1 MAEPSPTDAPP
12 TTTGDPTSAQ
22 ASRRAAPDV
31 RHEGIVEVLHG
42 HEVAD
47 PYRWLEAP
55 ATDPAIQAFV
65 REQNEYTAAHLDA
78 LPARGTFRERLGR
91 LWDHP
96 RRGAPWRRGAHWFQ
110 VRNDGLQDQDV
121 LWTAPADV
129 QDETVPADGRAAP
142 NDGPSGVAPSD
153 EPRDVAPPDDRWRV
167 LLDPNEWSADGT
179 ASLSALSVRR
189 DGELV
194 AFARSDAGS
203 DWLVWRVVEV
213 PTGALLPDEVRWA
226 KFSTAAWLPDGSG
239 FLYGAYEPPEPGQE
253 HAAELRGQRLRC
265 HRLGTDPAADA
276 VVHERPD
283 HPEWGFDPLV
293 THDGR
298 WLVLKVWR
306 GTDPTNRVHVAP
318 FVAGEIGAFHPLL
331 DAADASYETV
341 GLLGDDLVLMTD
353 RDAPLGRV
361 LAIALPPHPDDAAA
375 VDRDPDEAVPAGREP
390 DHAMAADPGQG
401 HPPASDLPPHRE
413 LVAEER
419 DRLERVVL
427 VGGETPDDPAW
438 LVCAR
443 LFHATARVAVHAAAD
458 GHHLEDVALPGLGTV
473 PAITGGR
480 RETSIHLTFETFTA
494 PAAVLHHDL
503 DTGATTTVTSPAAPP
518 ADHLVVEQV
527 HVHHDGIAVPLFL
540 VHRRDVTADGAVPTV
555 LWGYGGFDIPV
566 TPGFRPGWRTWVDAG
581 GLLAVACLRGGGEYG
596 RAWADDGRLAN
607 KEHVF
612 DDALACAAWLAGRR
626 RDEVTA
632 TAVADS
638 SDVDVVWTAPT
649 HLGIEG
655 RSNGGLLA
663 AACLTRE
670 PTAFGSVVPEVGVL
684 DLTRFHR
691 FTIGWAWTSDYGSPD
706 DPDDLAVLLRYSPY
720 HRIEPGTSYP
730 PVLLTTGD
738 TDDRVVPAHSYKFA
752 AALQHAQAGPAPVLL
767 RVDVSAGH
775 GAGKPVGK
783 LLDER
788 ADVLAFHAHHLGLD
802 PRPRD

>member
-1 MAEPSPTDAPP
+1 VDGAAVSVASSVDRREDLEPMTEPPHPVAP
-12 TTTGDPTSAQ
+12 SV
-22 ASRRAAPDV
+22 RR
-31 RHEGIVEVLHG
+31 EELVEVLHG

-55 ATDPAIQAFV
+55 TSDPEVQTFV
-65 REQNEYTAAHLDA
+65 RAQNEHTAAHLDT
-78 LPARGTFRERLGR
+78 LPARATFREQLGR

-121 LWTAPADV
+121 LWTAPASTQGSGPQRTPGAP
-129 QDETVPADGRAAP
+129 QDG
-142 NDGPSGVAPSD
+142 
-153 EPRDVAPPDDRWRV
+153 VAPPDESWRV
-167 LLDPNEWSADGT
+167 LLDPNGWSADGT
-179 ASLSALSVRR
+179 ASLSALSVRL
-189 DGELV
+189 DGGLV

-203 DWLVWRVVEV
+203 DWLVWRVVETA
-213 PTGALLPDEVRWA
+213 TGALRPDEVRWA
-226 KFSTAAWLPDGSG
+226 RFSTAAWLPDGSG
-239 FLYGAYEPPEPGQE
+239 FLYGAYDPPEPGQE
-253 HAAELRGQRLRC
+253 HAAALRGQRLQC
-265 HRLGTDPAADA
+265 HRLGTDPSQDV

-283 HPEWGFDPLV
+283 QPEWGFDPSV
-293 THDGR
+293 SHDGR
-298 WLVLKVWR
+298 WLVTKVWR

-318 FVAGEIGAFHPLL
+318 FVDGDVGAFHPLL
-331 DAADASYETV
+331 DAADASYEVV
-341 GLLGDDLVLMTD
+341 GVLGDELVVMTD

-361 LAIALPPHPDDAAA
+361 LAITLPPHPADDH
-375 VDRDPDEAVPAGREP
+375 DR
-390 DHAMAADPGQG
+390 
-401 HPPASDLPPHRE
+401 PPATTPGATSLPPHRE
-413 LVAEER
+413 LVTEED
-419 DRLERVVL
+419 DRLERAVL
-427 VGGETPDDPAW
+427 VGGETPSDPAW

-443 LFHATARVAVHAAAD
+443 LHHATARVAVHAADD
-458 GHHLEDVALPGLGTV
+458 GRHLADVALPGLGTV

-480 RETSIHLTFETFTA
+480 ADRSIHLTFETFTA

-503 DTGATTTVTSPAAPP
+503 AGGTTTTVTPPAAPP
-518 ADHLVVEQV
+518 ADHLTVEQV
-527 HVHHDGIAVPLFL
+527 HVHHDGVAVPLFL
-540 VHRRDVTADGAVPTV
+540 VHRRDVDPDGVVPTV

-566 TPGFRPGWRTWVDAG
+566 TPGFRPGWRAWVDAG

-596 RAWADDGRLAN
+596 RAWHDDGRLGN

-612 DDALACAAWLAGRR
+612 DDALACAAWLTGRR
-626 RDEVTA
+626 RGTVTA
-632 TAVADS
+632 TSVAGGDE
-638 SDVDVVWTAPT
+638 VDVVWSAPA

-670 PTAFGSVVPEVGVL
+670 PAAFGSVVPEVGVL
-684 DLTRFHR
+684 DLIRFHR

-720 HRIEPGTSYP
+720 HRVQPGTAYP

-738 TDDRVVPAHSYKFA
+738 TDDRVVPAHSYKFV
-752 AALQHAQAGPAPVLL
+752 AALQHAQVGSAPVLL

-802 PRPRD
+802 PRPLD

>member
-1 MAEPSPTDAPP
+1 VTEPSPPDVPP
-12 TTTGDPTSAQ
+12 TGHDDGPGPAMP
-22 ASRRAAPDV
+22 RRAAPTV
-31 RHEGIVEVLHG
+31 RREELVEVLHG

-55 ATDPAIQAFV
+55 ATDPRIQAFV
-65 REQNEYTAAHLDA
+65 RAQNDHTAAHLDA
-78 LPARGTFRERLGR
+78 LPARGTFREQLGR

-96 RRGAPWRRGAHWFQ
+96 RRGAPWRRGSHWFQ

-121 LWTAPADV
+121 LWTAPAPG
-129 QDETVPADGRAAP
+129 QDATPPAPGQDAAAP
-142 NDGPSGVAPSD
+142 PGARGI
-153 EPRDVAPPDDRWRV
+153 APPDHRWRV
-167 LLDPNEWSADGT
+167 LLDPNGWSADGT
-179 ASLSALSVRR
+179 ASLSALSVRP

-213 PTGALLPDEVRWA
+213 RTGDLRPDEVRWA
-226 KFSTAAWLPDGSG
+226 RFSSAAWLPDGSG
-239 FLYGAYEPPEPGQE
+239 FLYGAYDPPEPGQE
-253 HAAELRGQRLRC
+253 HAAALRNQRLRR
-265 HRLGTDPAADA
+265 HLLGSDPAEDP

-283 HPEWGFDPLV
+283 QPELGFDPHV
-293 THDGR
+293 SHDGR
-298 WLVLKVWR
+298 WLVLTVWR

-318 FVAGEIGAFHPLL
+318 FVDGEVGDPHRLL
-331 DAADASYETV
+331 DAADASYQLIGV
-341 GLLGDDLVLMTD
+341 HGDELVVWTD
-353 RDAPLGRV
+353 HDAPLGRV
-361 LAIALPPHPDDAAA
+361 LALRLPPHPADGPPGDHGAAR
-375 VDRDPDEAVPAGREP
+375 VV
-390 DHAMAADPGQG
+390 AADPDTDERTSGERGGQRL
-401 HPPASDLPPHRE
+401 PASDLPPHRE

-427 VGGETPDDPAW
+427 VGGETSDEPAW

-443 LFHATARVAVHAAAD
+443 LHHATARVAVHDATD
-458 GHHLEDVALPGLGTV
+458 GRHLEEVALPGLGTV

-480 RETSIHLTFETFTA
+480 SDRSIHLTFETFTA

-503 DTGATTTVTSPAAPP
+503 ERGATTTVTAPAAPA
-518 ADHLVVEQV
+518 ADHLTVEQV
-527 HVHHDGIAVPLFL
+527 HVHHAGIAVPLFL
-540 VHRRDVTADGAVPTV
+540 VHRRDVTPDGAVPTV
-555 LWGYGGFDIPV
+555 LWGYGGFDISV
-566 TPGFRPGWRTWVDAG
+566 TPGFRPGWRAWVDAG

-596 RAWADDGRLAN
+596 RAWADDGRLAR

-612 DDALACAAWLAGRR
+612 DDALACAAWLTGRR
-626 RDEVTA
+626 RDTITATTVADGAPVEVT
-632 TAVADS
+632 
-638 SDVDVVWTAPT
+638 WTAPA

-720 HRIEPGTSYP
+720 HRVQPGTHYP

-788 ADVLAFHAHHLGLD
+788 ADVLAFHAHHLGLH
-802 PRPRD
+802 PLPMA

>member
-1 MAEPSPTDAPP
+1 MPRPD
-12 TTTGDPTSAQ
+12 
-22 ASRRAAPDV
+22 RAAPDV
-31 RHEGIVEVLHG
+31 HREELVELLHG

-55 ATDPAIQAFV
+55 ANDPAVQAFV
-65 REQNEYTAAHLDA
+65 AAQNRYAAAHLDA
-78 LPARGTFRERLGR
+78 LPARERFRERLGR

-96 RRGAPWRRGAHWFQ
+96 RRGAPWRRGDHWFQ

-121 LWTAPADV
+121 LWTAPADAV
-129 QDETVPADGRAAP
+129 DVGDAADDAGDLDGGGTAAASAAGIAPA
-142 NDGPSGVAPSD
+142 
-153 EPRDVAPPDDRWRV
+153 DDRWRV
-167 LLDPNEWSADGT
+167 LLDPNAWSDDGT

-189 DGELV
+189 DGAYV

-203 DWLVWRVVEV
+203 DWLVWRVIDVA
-213 PTGALLPDEVRWA
+213 TGDWLDDEVRWSR
-226 KFSTAAWLPDGSG
+226 FSTAAWLPDGSG
-239 FLYGAYEPPEPGQE
+239 FLYGAYDPPEPGQE
-253 HAAELRGQRLRC
+253 HAAAVRGQRLRR
-265 HRLGTDPAADA
+265 HRLHTDPAED
-276 VVHERPD
+276 VVIHERPD
-283 HPEWGFDPLV
+283 QPDLGFEPSV
-293 THDGR
+293 SHDGR
-298 WLVLKVWR
+298 WLVLQVWR

-318 FVAGEIGAFHPLL
+318 FVAGEEGQEPQIGPFHALL
-331 DAADASYETV
+331 DAADARYEAV
-341 GLLGDDLVLMTD
+341 GVHGDELIVTTD

-361 LAIALPPHPDDAAA
+361 VAFALPPHPDDTAGADADDRSTDHDAASH
-375 VDRDPDEAVPAGREP
+375 DEAGADGDDPAGTA
-390 DHAMAADPGQG
+390 DHAP
-401 HPPASDLPPHRE
+401 LPPHRE
-413 LVAEER
+413 LVPEEG
-419 DRLERVVL
+419 DRLERAVL
-427 VGGETPDDPAW
+427 VGGDTTADPAW

-443 LFHATARVAVHAAAD
+443 LHHATARLAVHAADD
-458 GHHLEDVALPGLGTV
+458 GRHLEDVALPGLGTV

-480 RETSIHLTFETFTA
+480 TERSVHLTFETFTA

-503 DTGATTTVTSPAAPP
+503 ERQLTTTVTPPAAPS
-518 ADHLVVEQV
+518 ASHLVVEQV
-527 HVHHDGIAVPLFL
+527 HVHHDGVAVPLFL
-540 VHRRDVTADGAVPTV
+540 VHRHDVTPDGAVPTV

-566 TPGFRPGWRTWVDAG
+566 TPGFRPGWRAWADAG

-626 RDEVTA
+626 RDAVTA
-632 TAVADS
+632 TRVADGAAVD
-638 SDVDVVWTAPT
+638 DVWSAPD

-670 PTAFGSVVPEVGVL
+670 PAAFGSVVPEVGVL

-706 DPDDLAVLLRYSPY
+706 DPADLAVLLRYSPY
-720 HRIEPGTSYP
+720 HRIVPGTAYP

-788 ADVLAFHAHHLGLD
+788 ADVLAFHAHHLGLE
-802 PRPRD
+802 PAEPA

>member
-1 MAEPSPTDAPP
+1 MTDPSPPDAAPP
-12 TTTGDPTSAQ
+12 RDGELLAASAP
-22 ASRRAAPDV
+22 RRSAPDV
-31 RHEGIVEVLHG
+31 RRQDLVEVLHD

-55 ATDPAIQAFV
+55 ATDPEVRAFV
-65 REQNEYTAAHLDA
+65 RAQNVYTASHLEA
-78 LPARGTFRERLGR
+78 LPTRGTFRERLGR

-121 LWTAPADV
+121 LWTAPAD
-129 QDETVPADGRAAP
+129 
-142 NDGPSGVAPSD
+142 
-153 EPRDVAPPDDRWRV
+153 EPIDVAPPDERWRV
-167 LLDPNEWSADGT
+167 LLDPNGWSADGT

-189 DGELV
+189 DGGLV

-203 DWLVWRVVEV
+203 DWLVWQVVEV
-213 PTGALLPDEVRWA
+213 ATGALLPDEVRWA
-226 KFSTAAWLPDGSG
+226 KFSTAAWLPDGTG
-239 FLYGAYEPPEPGQE
+239 FLYGSYDPPEPGQE
-253 HAAELRGQRLRC
+253 HAAALRGQRLRC
-265 HRLGTDPAADA
+265 HRLGTDPAGDP

-283 HPEWGFDPLV
+283 QPELGFEPSV

-298 WLVLKVWR
+298 WLLLAVWR

-318 FVAGEIGAFHPLL
+318 FVDGTVGPFHPLL
-331 DAADASYETV
+331 DAADASYQTV
-341 GLLGDDLVLMTD
+341 GVLGDELIVRTD

-361 LAIALPPHPDDAAA
+361 LAIALPPHPDDGVLTSHPDDGALPSHPDDG
-375 VDRDPDEAVPAGREP
+375 VLPSHPDDGGDPA
-390 DHAMAADPGQG
+390 
-401 HPPASDLPPHRE
+401 ASDLPPHRE
-413 LVAEER
+413 LVAEEA

-443 LFHATARVAVHAAAD
+443 LRHATARIAVHAAAD
-458 GHHLEDVALPGLGTV
+458 GRHLEDVALPGLGTV

-480 RETSIHLTFETFTA
+480 DQTGIHLTFETSTA

-503 DTGATTTVTSPAAPP
+503 QTRATTTVTAPGAPA

-527 HVHHDGIAVPLFL
+527 HVHHGGVAVPLFL
-540 VHRRDVTADGAVPTV
+540 VHRRDATPDGAVPTV
-555 LWGYGGFDIPV
+555 LWGYGGFDIPI
-566 TPGFRPGWRTWVDAG
+566 TPGFRPGWRAWVDAG

-596 RAWADDGRLAN
+596 RAWADDGRLGN

-612 DDALACAAWLAGRR
+612 DDALACAAWLTGRR
-626 RDEVTA
+626 RDAVTA
-632 TAVADS
+632 TRVADGTGVE
-638 SDVDVVWTAPT
+638 DVWSAPD

-670 PTAFGSVVPEVGVL
+670 PSAFGSVVPEVGVL

-691 FTIGWAWTSDYGSPD
+691 FTIGWAWTSDFGSPD

-720 HRIEPGTSYP
+720 HRIERGTSYP

-802 PRPRD
+802 PHELD

>member
-1 MAEPSPTDAPP
+1 VP
-12 TTTGDPTSAQ
+12 DPTADHTG
-22 ASRRAAPDV
+22 ASRAGDRAAAPSV
-31 RHEGIVEVLHG
+31 RRVDLVELLHG

-55 ATDPAIQAFV
+55 ADDPDVRAFV
-65 REQNEYTAAHLDA
+65 RAQNAYTAEHLDA
-78 LPARGTFRERLGR
+78 LPARATFRERLGE

-96 RRGAPWRRGAHWFQ
+96 RRGAPWRRGDHWFQ

-121 LWTAPADV
+121 LWTAPAVGPED
-129 QDETVPADGRAAP
+129 DSSTAPTDG
-142 NDGPSGVAPSD
+142 
-153 EPRDVAPPDDRWRV
+153 VAPPDEQWHV
-167 LLDPNEWSADGT
+167 LLDPNGWSTDGT

-189 DGELV
+189 DGALV

-203 DWLVWRVVEV
+203 DWLVWQVVEV
-213 PTGALLPDEVRWA
+213 ATGALRPDEVRWA

-239 FLYGAYEPPEPGQE
+239 FLYGAYDPPDPGQE
-253 HAAELRGQRLRC
+253 HAAALRGQRLRC
-265 HRLGTDPAADA
+265 HLLGTDPAEDV

-283 HPEWGFDPLV
+283 QPELGFDPYV
-293 THDGR
+293 SHDGR

-318 FVAGEIGAFHPLL
+318 FVDGEVGDLYPLL
-331 DAADASYETV
+331 DADDASYEVV
-341 GLLGDDLVLMTD
+341 GVVADELLVSSDL
-353 RDAPLGRV
+353 DAPLGRV
-361 LAIALPPHPDDAAA
+361 LAITLPPHPADGEALADESTDDDAA
-375 VDRDPDEAVPAGREP
+375 P
-390 DHAMAADPGQG
+390 
-401 HPPASDLPPHRE
+401 PPHRE
-413 LVAEER
+413 LIAEEG

-427 VGGETPDDPAW
+427 VGGETSADPAW

-443 LFHATARVAVHAAAD
+443 LHHATARVAVHAVAD
-458 GHHLEDVALPGLGTV
+458 GRHLEDVALPGLGTV

-480 RETSIHLTFETFTA
+480 SDRSIHLTFETFAA
-494 PAAVLHHDL
+494 PAAVLHHEL
-503 DTGATTTVTSPAAPP
+503 ETGVTTTVTGPAAPP
-518 ADHLVVEQV
+518 ADDLTVEQV
-527 HVHHDGIAVPLFL
+527 HVHHDGVAVPLFL
-540 VHRRDVTADGAVPTV
+540 VHRRDVVPDGAVPTV

-566 TPGFRPGWRTWVDAG
+566 TPAFRPGWRVWVDAG

-612 DDALACAAWLAGRR
+612 DDALACAAWLTGRR
-626 RDEVTA
+626 RAAVTA
-632 TAVADS
+632 TAVADGGE
-638 SDVDVVWTAPT
+638 VDVVWTAPA

-670 PTAFGSVVPEVGVL
+670 PTAFGSAVPEVGVL

-706 DPDDLAVLLRYSPY
+706 DPDDLEVLLRYSPY
-720 HRIEPGTSYP
+720 HRIQPGTAYP

-752 AALQHAQAGPAPVLL
+752 AALQLAQAGPAPVLL

-788 ADVLAFHAHHLGLD
+788 ADVLAFHAQHLGLE
-802 PRPRD
+802 PRSVG

>member
-1 MAEPSPTDAPP
+1 VTVTEPAPP
-12 TTTGDPTSAQ
+12 H
-22 ASRRAAPDV
+22 AAPSV
-31 RHEGIVEVLHG
+31 RREDTVEILHG

-55 ATDPAIQAFV
+55 ASDPEVQAFV
-65 REQNEYTAAHLDA
+65 RAQNAWTGAHLDA

-96 RRGAPWRRGAHWFQ
+96 RRGAPWRRGANWFQ

-121 LWTAPADV
+121 LWTASSVA
-129 QDETVPADGRAAP
+129 QDAG
-142 NDGPSGVAPSD
+142 NDI
-153 EPRDVAPPDDRWRV
+153 APPDDRWRV
-167 LLDPNEWSADGT
+167 LLDPNDWSADGT

-213 PTGALLPDEVRWA
+213 ASGALLPDEVSWA
-226 KFSTAAWLPDGSG
+226 KFSGAAWLPDGSG
-239 FLYGAYEPPEPGQE
+239 FLYGAYDPPEPGQE
-253 HAAELRGQRLRC
+253 HAAALRGQRLQC
-265 HRLGTDPAADA
+265 HRLGTDPSEDV

-283 HPEWGFDPLV
+283 QPELGFDPHV
-293 THDGR
+293 SHDGR
-298 WLVLKVWR
+298 WLVLLVWR

-318 FVAGEIGAFHPLL
+318 FVDGEVGAVHPLL
-331 DAADASYETV
+331 DAADARYETV
-341 GLLGDDLVLMTD
+341 GVLGDDLLVTTD

-361 LAIALPPHPDDAAA
+361 LAITLPPHPADPRSTEPRDGVDATDPIEGVHTGNPALAGRPEA
-375 VDRDPDEAVPAGREP
+375 VDLPA
-390 DHAMAADPGQG
+390 
-401 HPPASDLPPHRE
+401 HRE

-427 VGGETPDDPAW
+427 VGGESASDPAW

-443 LFHATARVAVHAAAD
+443 LRHATARLAVHAADD
-458 GHHLEDVALPGLGTV
+458 GRHLEDVALPGLGTV

-480 RETSIHLTFETFTA
+480 ADRSIHLTYETFTA

-503 DTGATTTVTSPAAPP
+503 VRGTTTTVTGPAAPP
-518 ADHLVVEQV
+518 ADHLTVEQV
-527 HVHHDGIAVPLFL
+527 HVHHDGVAVPLFL
-540 VHRRDVTADGAVPTV
+540 VHRRDVTPDGAVPTV

-566 TPGFRPGWRTWVDAG
+566 TPGFRPGWRAWADAG

-596 RAWADDGRLAN
+596 RAWHDDGRLAN

-612 DDALACAAWLAGRR
+612 DDALACAAWLTGRR
-626 RDEVTA
+626 RQTVTA
-632 TAVADS
+632 TAVPDGD
-638 SDVDVVWTAPT
+638 DVDDVWSAPA

-670 PTAFGSVVPEVGVL
+670 PSAFGSVVPEVGVL

-720 HRIEPGTSYP
+720 HRVGPGTAYP

-752 AALQHAQAGPAPVLL
+752 AALQHAQTGPAPVLL

-788 ADVLAFHAHHLGLD
+788 ADVLAFHARHLGLD
-802 PRPRD
+802 PSPVA